1 MDKKGWGKPVF
12 SQIISS
18 IKFPWLPKI
27 FMKNKGE
34 AAAAAAKSL
43 QASQD
48 LKARARGLPSHS
60 S

>member
-34 AAAAAAKSL
+34 AAAAAANRFKL
-43 QASQD
+43 
-48 LKARARGLPSHS
+48 ARI
-60 S
+60 